1 MINQPK
7 EGVYVESTVLP
18 EPELEIQESTE
29 PPWTPCDSCQV
40 ARATWKI
47 VGNSG
52 ELFLCGHHKNRH
64 EPKLAS
70 WAKEIV
76 DLGVL

>member
-1 MINQPK
+1 MPMDA
-7 EGVYVESTVLP
+7 TVLP
-18 EPELEIQESTE
+18 EPELEIQEPESTE
-29 PPWTPCDSCQV
+29 TPWTPCDSCQV

-47 VGNSG
+47 VGETG
-52 ELFLCGHHKNRH
+52 ELYMCGHHKNRH
-64 EPKLAS
+64 EAKLAG